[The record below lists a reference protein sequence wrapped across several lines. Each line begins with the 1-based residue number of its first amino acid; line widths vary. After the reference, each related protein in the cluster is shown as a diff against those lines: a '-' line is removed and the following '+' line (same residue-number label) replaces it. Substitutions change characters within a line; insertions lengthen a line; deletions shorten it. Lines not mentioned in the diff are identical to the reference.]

1 MANTIFVLDLY
12 GRGINTLLADRYS
25 ESLCAAVRIRTF
37 GAWPIDPFQTFVYHR
52 KQLFNASIP

>member
-25 ESLCAAVRIRTF
+25 ESLCAAVTICTI
-37 GAWPIDPFQTFVYHR
+37 GVPSIDLSQTFVYAG